1 MINARQAKFHTVAI
15 GWMAALGMGATFLAI
30 FPGCTTPA
38 TPDTA
43 GTGGQGQNGAG
54 SGGATST
61 GSGGATSS
69 GGTTGSGG
77 ATSSGGVTGSGSGG
91 LAASGGT
98 IGAASGGASAR
109 GGSSG
114 TTTGGS
120 NGSGDAAGTGG
131 AASGNGSAGAN
142 GSGGKAAGSG
152 GATAAVG
159 CNWIDD
165 AVAKTS
171 KFATPA
177 PADKIVLFDG
187 TTKDGWHTL
196 PDAKGATKPID
207 WVLDT
212 TAGTLTVKPNS
223 TMMAVIVQS
232 AMAFEDLC
240 VHVEYLTPDPS
251 TYRNGGTDL
260 QTHGNSGVYLK
271 GAYEMQILDTFGMAV
286 ADDRCGAIYKL
297 NAPLASACLQ
307 HGNWNTYEIEFKS
320 SVWNGTAKT
329 KPAQYIKVALN
340 GTVVQQNFVLTPAAG
355 YTQAGIPDA
364 PGPQPLGLQDHLD
377 PVKFR
382 NIWVTVP
389 KY

>member
-1 MINARQAKFHTVAI
+1 MINARQELRTAAI
-15 GWMAALGMGATFLAI
+15 GWVSALAMGSIFLAT

-38 TPDTA
+38 TPDAA
-43 GTGGQGQNGAG
+43 GTGGTAGQGQDGSG
-54 SGGATST
+54 SGGAAS
-61 GSGGATSS
+61 A
-69 GGTTGSGG
+69 GSGG
-77 ATSSGGVTGSGSGG
+77 ATSSGGVASAGGSTGSGSGG
-91 LAASGGT
+91 SAASGGT
-98 IGAASGGASAR
+98 TGAASGGASAS

-114 TTTGGS
+114 TTSGGS
-120 NGSGDAAGTGG
+120 SGSGNGTRTGG
-131 AASGNGSAGAN
+131 AAGSSDTAGAN

-152 GATAAVG
+152 GTTVAVG
-159 CNWIDD
+159 CNWLDD
-165 AVAKTS
+165 PVAKTS
-171 KFATPA
+171 KFAPPA
-177 PADKIVLFDG
+177 PAEKIVLFDG

-297 NAPLASACLQ
+297 NAPLVSACLQ

-320 SVWNGTAKT
+320 SVWNGTTKT
-329 KPAQYIKVALN
+329 KPAQYVKVALN